1 MPKSKK
7 IKNQYVDLNEHRYG
21 LFMSDESFDLDI
33 MYGRTWLVSDNVQEV
48 YIHKINIIETKTH
61 SLYGQTKATNKKFFT
76 PVKISA
82 FVKVD
87 PNQQSNYGDE
97 KNGIPRNDTGNITL
111 NIYLKEL
118 EEKDLVIDRGDIIQY
133 NMSGEKNRYY
143 EVDNAMN
150 VTDSSENTRGG
161 FRTVIRKVTGVPVK
175 EDMTAFLKETI

>member
-7 IKNQYVDLNEHRYG
+7 IKNQYVDPNEHRYG
-21 LFMSDESFDLDI
+21 LFMSDESFDLDV

-48 YIHKINIIETKTH
+48 FIHKINIIETKSH
-61 SLYGQTKATNKKFFT
+61 NLYGQTKAINKKFFN

-82 FVKVD
+82 FVNVGA
-87 PNQQSNYGDE
+87 NQQSNYADE

-133 NMSGEKNRYY
+133 NISGEKNRYY

-150 VTDSSENTRGG
+150 VTDSTENTRGG
-161 FRTVIRKVTGVPVK
+161 FRNYIKKVTGIPVK
-175 EDMTAFLKETI
+175 EDIIPFLKETI